1 MSLSN
6 QHLSAFSFH
15 FHSIFTAEIEE
26 LRQRVENSER
36 ENHSLK
42 FDLQTKVEEIERL
55 QKEIN
60 RLKEQMQNEQDWRDK
75 VQKQLEEIQAVK
87 EKTNQERLN
96 TMTRVSDR
104 VQT

>member
-1 MSLSN
+1 M
-6 QHLSAFSFH
+6 
-15 FHSIFTAEIEE
+15 
-26 LRQRVENSER
+26 ENSER
-36 ENHSLK
+36 ENHTLR

-55 QKEIN
+55 QKEID

-96 TMTRVSDR
+96 TMTRVSECIEWLQAEINNIATFPL
-104 VQT
+104 VK